1 MKKVRVA
8 IIGIGAIAESTHLHY
23 LMKNELTEVVGLV
36 DMDVNRAEAVAKKN
50 GISHW
55 FQSVEGLLES
65 MVVDAV
71 FICTPNST
79 HIPIARKAAEKG
91 VHVFIEK
98 PIGIQIEEVEEYIEL
113 AKANKVKT
121 MVGMTHRFRREA
133 SILKSY
139 IDQGKLGDLYYVK
152 AKLFRGRGTPK
163 GWFTN
168 KSLSG
173 GGALMDIGVHVLD
186 LAWWL
191 MGCPEPRSISG
202 KAIGALGNYQTKY
215 TSSWASKN
223 NQLNANHVFD
233 VDDFSSGWI
242 RFRNGAVLNIEVAW
256 AMHGE
261 QDEGISIELFG
272 DQGGAKLNPLTI
284 YGEENGIVTKNEPH
298 FAKND
303 VFQDELNHFI
313 DCLVEQKEPLIDAE
327 QGLSVLKMLLA
338 LYESSEEER
347 EIIL

>member
-8 IIGIGAIAESTHLHY
+8 IIGIGAIAESTHLRY
-23 LMKNELTEVVGLV
+23 LLENESTEVVGLV
-36 DMDVNRAEAVAKKN
+36 DMDVIRAEAVAKKN

-55 FQSVEGLLES
+55 FRTIEALLEN
-65 MVVDAV
+65 VEVDAV

-79 HIPIARKAAEKG
+79 HIPIAKKAAEKG

-113 AKANKVKT
+113 ARAKKVKT

-139 IDQGKLGDLYYVK
+139 IEQGAFGELYYVK

-168 KSLSG
+168 KELSG

-186 LAWWL
+186 LSWWL
-191 MGCPEPRSISG
+191 MGCPKVYAISG
-202 KAIGALGNYQTKY
+202 KTIGALGNYQTKY
-215 TSSWASKN
+215 TNSWASKN
-223 NQLNANHVFD
+223 SKLNVNHVFD
-233 VDDFSSGWI
+233 VDDFSAGWI
-242 RFRNGAVLNIEVAW
+242 RFRNGAVLNVDVAW
-256 AMHGE
+256 AINGE
-261 QDEGISIELFG
+261 QDEAISIELFG

-284 YGEENGIVTKNEPH
+284 YREENGIVTKTEPH

-303 VFQDELNHFI
+303 VFQDEINHFI
-313 DCLVEQKEPLIDAE
+313 DCLLENKEPLIDAE
-327 QGLSVLKMLLA
+327 QGLDVLKMLLA
-338 LYESSEEER
+338 LYKSSDEER
-347 EIIL
+347 EIVF